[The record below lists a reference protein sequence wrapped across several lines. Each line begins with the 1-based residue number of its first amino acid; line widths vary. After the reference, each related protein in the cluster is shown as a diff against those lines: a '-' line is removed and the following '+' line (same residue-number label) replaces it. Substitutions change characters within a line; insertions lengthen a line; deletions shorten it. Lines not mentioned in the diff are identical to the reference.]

1 MADDFI
7 PSLATPGEL
16 NSKLLELLGNSENFS
31 TKNSA
36 NTEALIQQIQRQRDV
51 YFEQMMSRLRYQNR
65 FTDRAAEQQKEIPAD
80 IDAITKGIQGV
91 PQRQQPQLPSNVPMS
106 GIDVNKIVASVP
118 DYKELTDVLFPSS
131 GEFN

>member
-16 NSKLLELLGNSENFS
+16 NSKLLELLSNSENFS

-65 FTDRAAEQQKEIPAD
+65 FTDRVAEQQKEVPAD
-80 IDAITKGIQGV
+80 VDAITKGIQGV